1 MADRNL
7 DPTEFL
13 KSLDPNFNTTGETAL
28 KLLKLKQ
35 QIDSPAGLDAAN
47 TGKPKNPQL
56 SSLSEGDEEETD
68 LINSAFNKN
77 IKAPVDEAINA
88 GKEAL
93 TDLASSALDSIAAFL
108 I

>member
-35 QIDSPAGLDAAN
+35 QIDSPGGLGINN
-47 TGKPKNPQL
+47 TGKSKNPKL
-56 SSLSEGDEEETD
+56 SSLSEGEEEETD
-68 LINSAFNKN
+68 LVNSAINKN